1 MPPIV
6 PALLVR
12 HARFRPVRWAANRP
26 ASTVQVDFEAEAG
39 LLGFSGQGQLRIF
52 GPSNEKYAIR
62 GGCDQLPT
70 RLSAQLQGQIE
81 LGQQLVAVRQGGG
94 TVTLD
99 KVVLAVPFSI
109 LRSSVDFSGAGFRPL
124 KQTAIRELGMG
135 TNSKLHVQFTDRHWE
150 GLGCNGETFADTGYQ
165 NTWDESRAQGGR
177 SGILVNYTGGSVGAG
192 FGSGSPT
199 SRAKQ
204 LLAQLEPLLPGITAK
219 WNGRAT
225 IDFWLGNPWSNSPAS
240 TPRSTPRATSTA
252 QSRPASE
259 PPRNC
264 SRPNLSATLPCPA
277 PGRRDR
283 RRGDVHRAANAAA
296 CLSTAL

>member
-1 MPPIV
+1 M
-6 PALLVR
+6 R

-94 TVTLD
+94 TVTLTLKQGSRTRTVTLD

-135 TNSKLHVQFTDRHWE
+135 TNSRLHVQFTDRHWE

-165 NTWDESRAQGGR
+165 TPG
-177 SGILVNYTGGSVGAG
+177 T
-192 FGSGSPT
+192 SPGPREAAPASWST
-199 SRAKQ
+199 T
-204 LLAQLEPLLPGITAK
+204 LAALS
-219 WNGRAT
+219 GRASALARRHRGPSSC
-225 IDFWLGNPWSNSPAS
+225 WPNWN
-240 TPRSTPRATSTA
+240 RSCPG
-252 QSRPASE
+252 SRPSGTAE
-259 PPRNC
+259 PP
-264 SRPNLSATLPCPA
+264 
-277 PGRRDR
+277 
-283 RRGDVHRAANAAA
+283 
-296 CLSTAL
+296 STSG

>member
-1 MPPIV
+1 M
-6 PALLVR
+6 R

-99 KVVLAVPFSI
+99 EVVLAVPFSI

-165 NTWDESRAQGGR
+165 TPG
-177 SGILVNYTGGSVGAG
+177 
-192 FGSGSPT
+192 T
-199 SRAKQ
+199 S
-204 LLAQLEPLLPGITAK
+204 
-219 WNGRAT
+219 
-225 IDFWLGNPWSNSPAS
+225 
-240 TPRSTPRATSTA
+240 
-252 QSRPASE
+252 PASE

-283 RRGDVHRAANAAA
+283 RRGDEHRAANAAA

>member
-1 MPPIV
+1 
-6 PALLVR
+6 VR

-165 NTWDESRAQGGR
+165 NTWDESGQRA
-177 SGILVNYTGGSVGAG
+177 
-192 FGSGSPT
+192 
-199 SRAKQ
+199 
-204 LLAQLEPLLPGITAK
+204 AQEL
-219 WNGRAT
+219 
-225 IDFWLGNPWSNSPAS
+225 
-240 TPRSTPRATSTA
+240 
-252 QSRPASE
+252 
-259 PPRNC
+259 
-264 SRPNLSATLPCPA
+264 LSA
-277 PGRRDR
+277 
-283 RRGDVHRAANAAA
+283 
-296 CLSTAL
+296 